1 MNMRNKLRIVLSI
14 FIVVVLIAGCNKD
27 SHIIKFTPEKGR
39 EYRVQYNVKLQSED
53 EGINIKNNFD
63 INLRCTDIK
72 ENKTY
77 IEIKYNDYA
86 IDTKEDDISIKAD
99 ENSEIFG
106 ENVRKLK
113 SDKFKGCIYAESNFL
128 EYNLLSGD
136 EEVLRDSTLSIEK
149 YQEKIIEIITCFIG
163 ENVKKNGSVNVNLE
177 KLIGKEIYKYINL
190 KDTNI
195 KGQVMAIKNN
205 IALIEVCSNDSKNNN
220 IKIKLS
226 SQLNIKTGM
235 IRYMK
240 IDIDDRSKDNGRKTF
255 VTDIFIEEE

>member
-1 MNMRNKLRIVLSI
+1 MNVRNKLRIVLSI
-14 FIVVVLIAGCNKD
+14 FIVIVLIAGCNKD
-27 SHIIKFTPEKGR
+27 SYIIKFTPEKGR

-86 IDTKEDDISIKAD
+86 IDTKEDGISIKAD

-106 ENVRKLK
+106 ESVRKLK

-136 EEVLRDSTLSIEK
+136 EEVLRR
-149 YQEKIIEIITCFIG
+149 C
-163 ENVKKNGSVNVNLE
+163 V
-177 KLIGKEIYKYINL
+177 
-190 KDTNI
+190 
-195 KGQVMAIKNN
+195 
-205 IALIEVCSNDSKNNN
+205 
-220 IKIKLS
+220 
-226 SQLNIKTGM
+226 
-235 IRYMK
+235 
-240 IDIDDRSKDNGRKTF
+240 
-255 VTDIFIEEE
+255 